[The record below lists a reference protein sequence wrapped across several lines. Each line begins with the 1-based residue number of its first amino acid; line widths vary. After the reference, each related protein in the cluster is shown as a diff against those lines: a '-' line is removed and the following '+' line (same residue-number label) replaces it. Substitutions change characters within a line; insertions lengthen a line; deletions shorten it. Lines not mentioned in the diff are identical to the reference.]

1 MVIETNLNRLK
12 GKTENFTKVKQ
23 RRDDCKLSKIGEFMG
38 LIKRSKLRENRV
50 DKIMKIIIYK
60 KCLICNV

>member
-1 MVIETNLNRLK
+1 
-12 GKTENFTKVKQ
+12 
-23 RRDDCKLSKIGEFMG
+23 MG

-60 KCLICNV
+60 KCLTYNIMFKTQKIKFDFCSKEHYKN